1 MRHYFV
7 SSEIYTAVINH
18 MYNVCYFNHTTI
30 TFIKNT
36 HYYFSHLTFSY
47 NFSYILTYIKRNN
60 LYQFSLTNL
69 LYNTFTFH
77 IMCAY
82 EINL

>member
-1 MRHYFV
+1 
-7 SSEIYTAVINH
+7 

-30 TFIKNT
+30 TFIINT
-36 HYYFSHLTFSY
+36 HYYFSHLYITFSY

-60 LYQFSLTNL
+60 LYQFSSTNL
-69 LYNTFTFH
+69 LYNTFAFY